1 MSKFGYLNQGNPIF
15 IRDDE
20 AQEMVNC
27 KIDRGYLEFGE
38 FKVNTGVYDAAPG
51 REVKLPNGNRLV
63 IDPTKR
69 TPVEPLSGAT
79 FASRGQVR
87 IYDPSGTEP
96 VAIPAPTSSCLAS
109 LTVYPTSV
117 YAADY
122 AVHTGNDSTSAGVY
136 TYYIDLPEDYD
147 PNRHFLKHVTLD
159 GLKLTDSQFSW
170 RAGEDGT
177 PNAGKV
183 IVTLVA
189 DPGGIKGLAVI
200 FHYYSGNNYKQ
211 VFTQPGKYFYAL
223 TYYDAA
229 TYRESPPLHLEV
241 EITASDIN
249 AYSGECYLKFTD
261 LTVESAALSLFP
273 NLEIRIY
280 RIPFGA
286 EEYQLSIQK
295 DPGASLES
303 FFDATPDGELS
314 VLLPTDGNTN
324 LPLDSTD
331 VISIV
336 LHKDKLF
343 IATAPSELHHGFVYY
358 SKTGIFNEFSA
369 EFFFHFNAN
378 VVSMAQFNECLAI
391 FTKSDAFI
399 LYGDNE
405 DNFSISRIDFKAP
418 TSSDA
423 WKAGFSINSAQAI
436 AGNLIA
442 LAKSSNKKTDSFLLF
457 NSRFAV
463 EASLP
468 VKDILN
474 TKGWTGAAPGEPTLY
489 HPLNA
494 SNKNLVIDNRFYV
507 FELMIGDQKVK
518 EETLNI
524 IYDSML
530 RGFCTYDDK
539 YKNADEE
546 AEMLF
551 KWRSKE
557 FHVNGRVH
565 GVQFNRWFY
574 VRGKGKFTAEVLG
587 DNEQVTSLDFD
598 LDAVSTEF
606 FQIKSTRYTTFS
618 IRFVGE
624 QGAQIHD
631 WGVGNGND

>member
-1 MSKFGYLNQGNPIF
+1 MGKFGYINQGNPIF

-27 KIDRGYLEFGE
+27 KIDRDYLEFGE
-38 FKVNTGVYDAAPG
+38 FKVNTGIYDATPG
-51 REVKLPNGNRLV
+51 RQVTLPNGKKLV

-87 IYDPSGTEP
+87 LYDPSGTEP
-96 VAIPAPTSSCLAS
+96 VAIPTPTSACLAS

-122 AVHTGNDSTSAGVY
+122 AVHLGNDTTEAGKY
-136 TYYIDLPEDYD
+136 TYAIDLPTDYD
-147 PNRHFLKHVTLD
+147 PKRHFFKHVLLD
-159 GLKLTDSQFSW
+159 SLKLDDSQFSW
-170 RAGEDGT
+170 RAAEDGT

-189 DPGGIKGLAVI
+189 DPGDYKSLDVV
-200 FHYYSGNNYKQ
+200 FHYYALDTYKQ

-223 TYYDAA
+223 TYVNTADAA
-229 TYRESPPLHLEV
+229 LPESPPLYLEV
-241 EITASDIN
+241 EITKNDIN

-261 LTVESAALSLFP
+261 ITVESAALSLFP
-273 NLEIRIY
+273 DLEIRIY

-286 EEYQLSIQK
+286 EEYRFSLQK
-295 DPGASLES
+295 NPGSSLES
-303 FFDATPDGELS
+303 FFDSTQDAELGAI
-314 VLLPTDGNTN
+314 LPTEGNTN
-324 LPLDSTD
+324 VPFDSTNA
-331 VISIV
+331 ISIA
-336 LHKDKLF
+336 LHKEKLF
-343 IATAPSELHHGFVYY
+343 IAADKFLYY
-358 SKTGIFNEFSA
+358 SRTNLFTEFHAS
-369 EFFFHFNAN
+369 FFFHFNAELKAL
-378 VVSMAQFNECLAI
+378 AQFNECLAI
-391 FTKSDAFI
+391 FTQTEAYI
-399 LYGDNE
+399 LYGDDE
-405 DNFSISRIDFKAP
+405 SNFALSRIDFEAP
-418 TSSDA
+418 TSSA
-423 WKAGFSINSAQAI
+423 PWKAGFSINSAQAI
-436 AGNLIA
+436 SGNLIA

-468 VKDILN
+468 VRDILN
-474 TKGWTGAAPGEPTLY
+474 TEGWTGAAPGEPTLY

-494 SNKNLVIDNRFYV
+494 SNKNRIIDNRFYV
-507 FELMIGDQKVK
+507 FELMIGDQAVEAKTITVV
-518 EETLNI
+518 
-524 IYDSML
+524 YDSLL
-530 RGFCTYDDK
+530 RGFCTYDSGYD
-539 YKNADEE
+539 DEDPVTPK
-546 AEMLF
+546 MLF

-574 VRGKGKFTAEVLG
+574 VRGKGKFTVEILG
-587 DNEQVTSLDFD
+587 DGVQVTAHSFN

-606 FQIKSTRYTTFS
+606 FQVKSTRYTTFS
-618 IRFVGE
+618 VRIIGE
-624 QGAQIHD
+624 EGAQIHD